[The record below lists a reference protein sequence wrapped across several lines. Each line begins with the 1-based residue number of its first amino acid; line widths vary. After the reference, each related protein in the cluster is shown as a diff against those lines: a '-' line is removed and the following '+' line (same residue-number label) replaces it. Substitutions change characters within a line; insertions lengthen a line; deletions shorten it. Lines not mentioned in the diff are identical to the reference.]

1 MEITLIRH
9 GETPWNLVDK
19 IQGQADIPLSES
31 GIHQAQELHNQIHE
45 QLSQYTAIY
54 TSPMKRALKTAQIL
68 QGSNQIPLIIEERL
82 KSRNLG
88 DFSGQTLKEIS
99 ERTPKIY
106 ALWRSGDPTFCP
118 PNGESTREALDKLQ
132 AFLTFL
138 STVYPPNSKIIIVT
152 HRESVGILMYLL
164 GNKAKDALTG
174 IDNCVPYEF
183 SYTYI
188 I

>member
-19 IQGQADIPLSES
+19 IQGQADIPLSEG
-31 GIHQAQELHNQIHE
+31 GILQAQALHNQLE
-45 QLSQYTAIY
+45 GQMSQYTAIY

-68 QGSNQIPLIIEERL
+68 QGSIQIPLIIEERL
-82 KSRNLG
+82 KSRDLG

-106 ALWRSGDPTFCP
+106 ALWRSGAPSFCP
-118 PNGESTREALDKLQ
+118 PNGESTRETLDKLQ

-138 STVYPPNSKIIIVT
+138 STSHPPNSKIIIVT

-164 GNKAKDALTG
+164 GNQTKDALTG
-174 IDNCVPYEF
+174 IANCVPYHF
-183 SYTYI
+183 SYN
-188 I
+188 